1 MSPVAP
7 ESSCAAAFLASPNH
21 GERKD
26 GRRPD
31 TIILHYTGMASSTAA
46 LDWLRDPASK
56 VSCHYFI
63 WEDGRIVQLV
73 SEGRRAWH
81 AGQSSWFGETDLNS
95 ASVGIEIANPGH
107 DGGLPP
113 FPDAQ
118 IVSVVAL
125 CQDLSGRLEVPAAR
139 ILAHS
144 DIAPLRKSDPGE
156 NFPWARLHQAG
167 IGHYVAPIPIVGADS
182 DQQEDPSSAEIEAL
196 QSLLAAYGY
205 DVPVNGAYCAK
216 TEAVVRAF
224 QRHFRSE
231 RVDGIADRSTVAT
244 LRELIRTLPV

>member
-7 ESSCAAAFLASPNH
+7 ESSCAAAFLASSNH

-118 IVSVVAL
+118 IVAVIAL
-125 CQDLSGRLEVPAAR
+125 CRDVSRRLGVPAAR

-156 NFPWARLHQAG
+156 KFPWARLHSAG
-167 IGHYVAPIPIVGADS
+167 IGHYVTPVPIARD
-182 DQQEDPSSAEIEAL
+182 DERRHDDPWPAGIEAL
-196 QSLLAAYGY
+196 QSSFAAYGY
-205 DVPVNGAYCAK
+205 DVPVSGVYCAK

-224 QRHFRSE
+224 QRHFRPE
-231 RVDGIADRSTVAT
+231 RVDGIADQSTVAT
-244 LRELIRTLPV
+244 LRGLIRTLPT